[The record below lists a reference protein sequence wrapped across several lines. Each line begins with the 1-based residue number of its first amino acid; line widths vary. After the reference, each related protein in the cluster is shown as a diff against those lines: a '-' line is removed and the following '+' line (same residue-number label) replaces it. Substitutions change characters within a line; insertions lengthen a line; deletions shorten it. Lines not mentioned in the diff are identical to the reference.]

1 MLRSLRLASG
11 PVLAALL
18 LIGTTGTGSASRNG
32 GSPSSDAASAT
43 TAFHTIDAG
52 YLTVGEG
59 AGAYPPMDFPDPKN
73 PHAIIGF
80 NADLLAALI
89 RQMGLKG
96 GTIVPSDF
104 TKLLPSLNAGKFDVV
119 MSTLNHTPERAKL
132 VDFVDYMSAS
142 EGILVRKGSTIHAN
156 GYAGLCGTSLNVV
169 GTTSLE
175 ASARAANKRCA
186 RKIKIITQSNT
197 PTAVNAFL
205 GGSGDAYL
213 GDLPVV
219 AHYVK
224 MYPGRLREAG
234 KPIPTGQNYGI
245 AYPRTNQRWALR
257 SRERFPR

>member
-1 MLRSLRLASG
+1 MFRPIS
-11 PVLAALL
+11 
-18 LIGTTGTGSASRNG
+18 
-32 GSPSSDAASAT
+32 
-43 TAFHTIDAG
+43 
-52 YLTVGEG
+52 
-59 AGAYPPMDFPDPKN
+59 
-73 PHAIIGF
+73 
-80 NADLLAALI
+80 
-89 RQMGLKG
+89 
-96 GTIVPSDF
+96 

-245 AYPRTNQRWALR
+245 AYPKNKPALGAALQGALSALMHNGTYLR
-257 SRERFPR
+257 ILHKWDLANVALKG